1 MAYVAYYWKKF
12 AGSNKTQKSS
22 RKIARVAKNER
33 DNKKQA
39 QDYEGRAKKLLDWIK
54 DNDKNMSNKDPK
66 SFGNSLKEVQD
77 KNNDFKKFKNKEKPE
92 KAKEKADIQL
102 QLINLQSKQK
112 QEGVPVYQPPKEISP
127 ESINNN
133 WGKLDSTQKTYE
145 QQLREQIA
153 KMKYLE
159 MILDRYRA
167 RSKKV
172 LGWQGEKDQFLKEPL
187 NKEKQIPAIRGDIN
201 MLNAFGDE
209 MKAINTTLDSTL
221 DLGQEIIDAEH
232 AAADEVMDTNV
243 EMKKNRANLTGLK
256 DKRQDDLEK
265 LLKYK
270 LEIEQLCVDFAKK
283 GDQLNLFLEEC
294 LLGVAEPVR
303 ASSVKD
309 VDNAEKLLNNLIN
322 SHKSSKNLLDEL
334 NDIFK
339 KVKSEGENP
348 LQFSRFTIPGI
359 TEKYNQVKKDMD
371 EKKRIS
377 K

>member
-1 MAYVAYYWKKF
+1 
-12 AGSNKTQKSS
+12 
-22 RKIARVAKNER
+22 
-33 DNKKQA
+33 
-39 QDYEGRAKKLLDWIK
+39 
-54 DNDKNMSNKDPK
+54 MSNKDPK

-133 WGKLDSTQKTYE
+133 WGKLDSTQKIYDK
-145 QQLREQIA
+145 QLREQIA

-283 GDQLNLFLEEC
+283 RRSIKSFLRRMFIRSC
-294 LLGVAEPVR
+294 R
-303 ASSVKD
+303 TS
-309 VDNAEKLLNNLIN
+309 
-322 SHKSSKNLLDEL
+322 
-334 NDIFK
+334 
-339 KVKSEGENP
+339 
-348 LQFSRFTIPGI
+348 
-359 TEKYNQVKKDMD
+359 
-371 EKKRIS
+371 
-377 K
+377 